1 MSAVTTHVLDTARGV
16 PAAGI
21 QVWLEQVSGAG
32 RREIARTRTGYDG
45 RAAGLGPQRLPPGT
59 YRLVFDTA
67 EYFASVAA
75 GGKGAGRDSA
85 DGQGASGEGAAVAG
99 AGGRGAGGERAGGE
113 GGENE
118 RAAFFPEVA
127 ITFTADTADGEAA
140 HYHVPL
146 LLSPFG
152 YATYRGS

>member
-16 PAAGI
+16 PAAGV
-21 QVWLEQVSGAG
+21 QVWLEHVSSEG
-32 RREIARTRTGYDG
+32 RTEIARTRTGYDG
-45 RAAGLGPQRLPPGT
+45 RASGLGPQRLPPGT

-67 EYFASVAA
+67 AYFAST
-75 GGKGAGRDSA
+75 GG
-85 DGQGASGEGAAVAG
+85 
-99 AGGRGAGGERAGGE
+99 
-113 GGENE
+113 E

-127 ITFTADTADGEAA
+127 ITFTADGGTGDGEVP

-152 YATYRGS
+152 YSTYRGS